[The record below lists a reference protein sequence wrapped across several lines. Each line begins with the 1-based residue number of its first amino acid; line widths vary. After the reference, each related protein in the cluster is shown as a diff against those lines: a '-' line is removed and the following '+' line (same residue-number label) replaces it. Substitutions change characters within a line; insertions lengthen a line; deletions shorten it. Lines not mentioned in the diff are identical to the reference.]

1 MDKVSTPPGFVSQ
14 TSFVLKQ
21 VSRREGRS
29 NLSRSGRRADKES
42 FESCLWSRPWI
53 LHDQATHSSE
63 PPKHEV
69 PFVYD
74 FKDIQ
79 HAPKI
84 TTKCYPFQIIRSLK
98 KVLTDDELIYFNKK
112 SQFRHIFHM
121 RCEDTL
127 KMAPVSVLLHRALRL
142 ECEEKELWFILNGV
156 PIRYSITEH
165 AIISGLN
172 CDKYPEDWAGCR
184 GNQFRLKTFG
194 TSKVTISGAVEK
206 LYNTPHTNVER
217 RKRLATLILL
227 GGVIDRGIKSNDV
240 IKNDL
245 VDMVD
250 RLDFCEGFPWG
261 RYTFEKIIDQIR
273 KVYASGPKPKDK
285 WHCPGFVIPLMLFPF
300 ECVERLGA
308 SQWYIDVDGVDPTCP
323 RMCKKRIKPNL
334 FITHA
339 NVMKQI
345 GVTSQGIRSILQI
358 EGEEEHIFF
367 NLHEKQSSHPVIQSW
382 MQHLKMNPTS
392 ICFENIRELDVD
404 GRAFVKS
411 AERKKKEK
419 GKKRE
424 EEEKEERIEGE
435 EEKGKEKGKKVFFER
450 ILKKTIDAS
459 EKRIIANVERI
470 LKRAGVTVEAL
481 EWSEIRSNKE
491 DDISTGLFAP
501 MRKMKKKKGGKEH
514 VRVIEVGG
522 STGTTS
528 AGN

>member
-1 MDKVSTPPGFVSQ
+1 MHLASRVSIFPAKAFPDLGFFPSFLQEIFRSFPYLLSENMDKVSTPPGFVSQ

-63 PPKHEV
+63 PPKHE
-69 PFVYD
+69 
-74 FKDIQ
+74 
-79 HAPKI
+79 
-84 TTKCYPFQIIRSLK
+84 
-98 KVLTDDELIYFNKK
+98 
-112 SQFRHIFHM
+112 
-121 RCEDTL
+121 
-127 KMAPVSVLLHRALRL
+127 
-142 ECEEKELWFILNGV
+142 
-156 PIRYSITEH
+156 
-165 AIISGLN
+165 
-172 CDKYPEDWAGCR
+172 
-184 GNQFRLKTFG
+184 
-194 TSKVTISGAVEK
+194 
-206 LYNTPHTNVER
+206 
-217 RKRLATLILL
+217 
-227 GGVIDRGIKSNDV
+227 
-240 IKNDL
+240 
-245 VDMVD
+245 
-250 RLDFCEGFPWG
+250 
-261 RYTFEKIIDQIR
+261 
-273 KVYASGPKPKDK
+273 
-285 WHCPGFVIPLMLFPF
+285 LFPF